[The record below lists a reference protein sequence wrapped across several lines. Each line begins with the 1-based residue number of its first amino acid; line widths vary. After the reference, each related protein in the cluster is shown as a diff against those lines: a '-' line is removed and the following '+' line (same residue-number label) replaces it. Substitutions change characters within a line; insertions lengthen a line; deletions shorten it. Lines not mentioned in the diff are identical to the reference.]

1 MEFVFFD
8 ASGARLFARN
18 DAESATHVHEEMSLQ
33 ALFPYD
39 TGKVIQRGQRIGYT
53 DALGVFQPFEI
64 RKVRTYEPDHYQEIT
79 AEHIVVSELSDEHL
93 DQTEI
98 TNKTAV
104 QALTALLT
112 GTLWAVGTNTASG
125 AQTADISRG
134 SVWQGV
140 RSIEEN
146 WNVYITP
153 RVTFN
158 AAGITGRYL
167 DIAPAAPTWRGV
179 RLSLDKNSDE
189 MGVTWDDTNVITAIY
204 GYGGRVA
211 DTSGDDTE
219 TLTFADVEW
228 TATASHPAKPDGQ
241 TYLEDPTA
249 KALYGRNGRNRFG
262 YYQNSNI
269 DDPEILLE
277 KSWEALKQSNAP
289 DVAIDCR
296 VSDLYRLGYADQPLA
311 LHDTAII
318 EVRPTGETLQR
329 EIIRLS
335 EDLLDPTATQVNIG
349 VYIPNIVYMQRETE
363 KAARGGGGGGG
374 RGGGGGGGQDNQFY
388 EFTTSIQ
395 QNQYQIALNATH
407 WADADS
413 ILTQAGMTLNAQGVL
428 IYADDNPNM
437 VGAKIKVN
445 ADNIAAEVTRATA
458 AEGALSGRITV
469 NADNITAEVIR
480 ATAAEGTLS
489 GRITVEAGKITQIVE
504 AVGDDGEVT
513 AASIVA
519 AVNDSESSVTIN
531 ANKIILDGTTSIDQ
545 LLTGRASITKIW
557 ATAADIGN
565 LGILPGGSISVG
577 TGELFVNRTAALW
590 KSATVVTGVTITDAT
605 VNLSTE
611 HTFIYGTASSPQAAE
626 KGHLVTS
633 RTNGSHTVTT
643 DTLYYLGNTPPAP

>member
-8 ASGARLFARN
+8 ASGARLFVRN

-33 ALFPYD
+33 ALFPFD
-39 TGKVIQRGQRIGYT
+39 AGKKLQRGQRIGYT
-53 DALGVFQPFEI
+53 DRAGKFWPFEI

-98 TNKTAV
+98 TDKTAG
-104 QALTALLT
+104 QSLAGILT
-112 GTLWAVGTNTASG
+112 GTLWSVGTNTSSG
-125 AQTADISRG
+125 TQTADLSRG

-167 DIAPAAPTWRGV
+167 DIAPATPTWRGV
-179 RLSLDKNSDE
+179 RLSLDKNADE
-189 MGVTWDDTNVITAIY
+189 IGVTWDDTNVITAIY

-211 DTSGDDTE
+211 DSTAEDTE
-219 TLTFADVEW
+219 ILTFADVVW
-228 TATASHPAKPDGQ
+228 TATASHPAKPSGQ

-269 DDPEILLE
+269 DDPEILLD
-277 KSWEALKQSNAP
+277 KSWEALQQSNAP

-296 VSDLYRLGYADQPLA
+296 VSDLYRLGYTDQPLA

-335 EDLLDPTATQVNIG
+335 EDLLDPTATRVNIG
-349 VYIPNIVYMQRETE
+349 VYIPNIIYMQRETD
-363 KAARGGGGGGG
+363 KAAKGGGGGGG
-374 RGGGGGGGQDNQFY
+374 RGGGGGGGEDNQFY

-395 QNQYQIALNATH
+395 ANQYQIELNATH
-407 WADADS
+407 WADTDS

-437 VGAKIKVN
+437 VGAKIKVE
-445 ADNIAAEVTRATA
+445 ADR
-458 AEGALSGRITV
+458 
-469 NADNITAEVIR
+469 
-480 ATAAEGTLS
+480 
-489 GRITVEAGKITQIVE
+489 ITQIVE
-504 AVGDDGEVT
+504 AVGENGEVT

-519 AVNDSESSVTIN
+519 AVNSSGSSVTIS
-531 ANKIILDGTTSIDQ
+531 ADKILLDGTTTVGQVLSGTASVSLLKANSFNATSIVVN
-545 LLTGRASITKIW
+545 S
-557 ATAADIGN
+557 
-565 LGILPGGSISVG
+565 GGSISIPSGGLNYSSTSVS
-577 TGELFVNRTAALW
+577 W
-590 KSATVVTGVTITDAT
+590 QSQTVVTDANGTTKTI
-605 VNLSTE
+605 
-611 HTFIYGTASSPQAAE
+611 
-626 KGHLVTS
+626 
-633 RTNGSHTVTT
+633 
-643 DTLYYLGNTPPAP
+643 YYLGRQ